1 MKTFPLSLSLLKRTL
16 TAALVASS
24 VLASTTASAASITWD
39 GGGANSNWATGLNWV
54 GDTAPVA
61 SVTNDLIFAGSTRL
75 APVVNSGSNY
85 NVSTLTFASGAGQFV
100 VGGASSTSKI
110 TLGSVTNSSSVLQT
124 LGDSNF
130 RPILDFTSSGTID
143 TGAAGLLFKSNIQG
157 SGNLSKTGSG
167 QLEINNTSLSNTYS
181 GTLTVSAGSLLLSAG
196 MGSANLMVDSG
207 AILNTGTSGA
217 TINNLSVSGT
227 VQPGTAADF
236 GGLNVLGNLT
246 LNSTASTLMAA
257 RTDIDGSS
265 INDSI
270 TISGSTAFGGN
281 LVINMEN
288 AATVFNENI
297 DDAQFWSL
305 FTPEASV
312 AGDFNSITMTGF
324 YGNVSFTKLAGGD
337 SWQSTYLGDG
347 KQFEFFVSGPRAGI
361 LYAVPEPSTIVFAGI
376 GVAMFGWNTWTRRR
390 AKARRHLIEAAIA

>member
-39 GGGANSNWATGLNWV
+39 GGSLSNSNWATGQNWA

-124 LGDSNF
+124 IGDSNF

-157 SGNLSKTGSG
+157 SANLSKTGSG
-167 QLEINNTSLSNTYS
+167 QLEINNNSGDNTYS

-217 TINNLSVSGT
+217 TISNLSVSGT
-227 VQPGTAADF
+227 VQPGSAADF
-236 GGLNVLGNLT
+236 GGINVNGNLT

-257 RTDIDGSS
+257 RTEDGSS

-390 AKARRHLIEAAIA
+390 AKALRHLIEAAIA